1 MTASEISLAG
11 YRLRSCLRVA
21 ATEALSPEQRA
32 RLEQLPELPEGWA
45 GDGSYGPLP
54 AAELGALL
62 DALRR
67 ERLHHAVWL
76 SFEWAVADAQ
86 VAR

>member
-1 MTASEISLAG
+1 MTASETLVGG
-11 YRLRSCLRVA
+11 YRLRTCLRVA
-21 ATEALSPEQRA
+21 VTEEMWPEERA